1 MLNKKLLVLIIL
13 LFSLSVFSSECL
25 LTKAMSDPK
34 LKDNKAFWNDYSSLV
49 ASGKSSDDAL
59 KALSAKYDFSS
70 SRAPT
75 VALSVNSPRPAL
87 RLDVHK
93 RARGEIARLP
103 APLKKK
109 VDGFLEVI
117 LKPGGIKEIRDNPGK
132 WNFEKLVQ
140 FGPEAHSVRLNG
152 GYRIMFDLKGD
163 DLILREVNK
172 GHIHG
177 N

>member
-1 MLNKKLLVLIIL
+1 VLSKIFLITITL
-13 LFSLSVFSSECL
+13 LFSLSVFSTECL
-25 LTKAMSDPK
+25 LTKAMSNPK
-34 LKDNKAFWNDYSSLV
+34 LKDNKEFWKDYSSLM

-59 KALSAKYDFSS
+59 TALAGKYDFSS

-75 VALSVNSPRPAL
+75 VASSISTPKPAL

-93 RARGEIARLP
+93 RAKGEITRLP

-117 LKPGGIKEIRDNPGK
+117 LKPGGIKEVRDNPGK
-132 WNFEKLVQ
+132 WHFEKLAQ

>member
-1 MLNKKLLVLIIL
+1 MLSRTFLFIITL
-13 LFSLSVFSSECL
+13 LFSLSAFSSECL
-25 LTKAMSDPK
+25 LTKAMSNPK
-34 LKDNKAFWNDYSSLV
+34 LKDNKEFWIDYSALV

-59 KALSAKYDFSS
+59 SALASKYDFSS
-70 SRAPT
+70 ARAPT
-75 VALSVNSPRPAL
+75 VASSIHTPKSAFRLST
-87 RLDVHK
+87 HK
-93 RARGEIARLP
+93 RAEGEIARLP

-132 WNFEKLVQ
+132 WHFEKLAQ

-163 DLILREVNK
+163 NLILREVNK